1 MASNEYVMNED
12 HQIFWD
18 LYELIQ
24 YNIHHTVSRLILNEA
39 INADEKQQHCN
50 KVYCDSFEFEKIKWT
65 LKKDLEFRDE
75 RLVDLSKDIEL
86 SKHDIQFINRQ
97 SVELNMILINL
108 IHQYFEEQKVHFKNS
123 DSVLDE
129 QKYEFFKVVGLLV

>member
-1 MASNEYVMNED
+1 MASIEYVLNED

-18 LYELIQ
+18 LYELVQ
-24 YNIHHTVSRLILNEA
+24 YNIHHTVSRLMLNET
-39 INADEKQQHCN
+39 INTDGKRQYCN
-50 KVYCDSFEFEKIKWT
+50 KVYCDSFEFEEIKWT
-65 LKKDLEFRDE
+65 LKKDLEFRDG
-75 RLVDLSKDIEL
+75 RLTELRKDVEL
-86 SKHDIQFINRQ
+86 SKQDIQHINRQ